1 VKGERKKRER
11 RNEPFGRKK
20 ISVNFKVISTEATT
34 GMDAIKAKL
43 DVEFGALQKI
53 QNDYSKYVASRQKLE
68 SQLKEN
74 ELVLDVHDFI

>member
-1 VKGERKKRER
+1 
-11 RNEPFGRKK
+11 
-20 ISVNFKVISTEATT
+20 
-34 GMDAIKAKL
+34 MDAIKAKL